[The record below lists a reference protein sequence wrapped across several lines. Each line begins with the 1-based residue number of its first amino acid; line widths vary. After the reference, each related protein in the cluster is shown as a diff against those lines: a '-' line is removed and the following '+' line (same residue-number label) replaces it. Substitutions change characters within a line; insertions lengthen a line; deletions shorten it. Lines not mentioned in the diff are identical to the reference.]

1 MKTVLFSVLVAVLS
15 VAAINTALAQGAQ
28 MGMHKNMPVF
38 SDIDLN
44 GDGSVVADEFY
55 QARAKHMAERAKQG
69 GKMKN
74 AGNAPSF
81 EDIDTDG
88 DSEISADEFAA
99 HQAAEMSEKGKHK

>member
-1 MKTVLFSVLVAVLS
+1 MKKIIFSVLVAVMS
-15 VAAINTALAQGAQ
+15 VATMNTALAQGAQ
-28 MGMHKNMPVF
+28 MGMHKNMPAF

-81 EDIDTDG
+81 EDIDTNG
-88 DSEISADEFAA
+88 DSEISSDEFEA
-99 HQAAEMSEKGKHK
+99 HQAAEMNEKRKHK